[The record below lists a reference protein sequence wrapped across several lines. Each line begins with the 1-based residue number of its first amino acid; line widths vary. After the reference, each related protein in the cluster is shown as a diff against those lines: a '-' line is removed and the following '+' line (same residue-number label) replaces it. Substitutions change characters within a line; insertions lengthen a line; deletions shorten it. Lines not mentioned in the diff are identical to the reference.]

1 MSDTNT
7 PVVELEN
14 VSKIYPMGRV
24 TVTALRGI
32 NLRIRQGDFIAIVG
46 PSGSGKTTMLN
57 VLGCL
62 DLPSEGLHY
71 LQGHDVASLSDAQL
85 SRLRSRGIGFVF
97 QNYSLLPSFSAVRN
111 IELPHYYATGRG
123 NRKRAMALLEQVGL
137 ADRAR
142 HKPTELSGGEQQR
155 VAVARALIN
164 DPFLILAD
172 EPTGNLDTHSG
183 DALMS
188 LFKELNEKQGLTIV
202 IVTHNSAV
210 SAEAHRLIR
219 MRDGEIVSDEMQ

>member
-1 MSDTNT
+1 VSETDT

-24 TVTALRGI
+24 TVTALRDI
-32 NLRIRQGDFIAIVG
+32 NMRIHSGEFVAIVG

-62 DLPSEGLHY
+62 DLPSDGIQRLHG
-71 LQGHDVASLSDAQL
+71 QDVATLSDAQL

-97 QNYSLLPSFSAVRN
+97 QNYSLLPAFSALRN
-111 IELPHYYATGRG
+111 VELPHYYATGRG
-123 NRKRAMALLEQVGL
+123 NRKRALALLEQVGL
-137 ADRAR
+137 ADRVR
-142 HKPTELSGGEQQR
+142 HRPAELSGGEQQR

-172 EPTGNLDTHSG
+172 EPTGNLDSASG
-183 DALMS
+183 DELMRI
-188 LFKELNEKQGLTIV
+188 FRTLNETEGLTIIV
-202 IVTHNSAV
+202 VTHNPTISAQ
-210 SAEAHRLIR
+210 ARRLIR
-219 MRDGEIVSDEMQ
+219 LRDGRIVSDEAQ

>member
-1 MSDTNT
+1 VSDTNT

-14 VSKIYPMGRV
+14 VSKMYPMGHV

-142 HKPTELSGGEQQR
+142 HKPAELSGGEQQR

-210 SAEAHRLIR
+210 SAEARRLIR

>member
-1 MSDTNT
+1 VSETNT
-7 PVVELEN
+7 PVVELKN

-24 TVTALRGI
+24 TVTALREI
-32 NLRIRQGDFIAIVG
+32 NLSIQQGEYLAIVG

-62 DLPSEGLHY
+62 DLPSEGEHY

-97 QNYSLLPSFSAVRN
+97 QNYSLLPSFSAMRN

-123 NRKRAMALLEQVGL
+123 NRKRAMRLLEQVGL
-137 ADRAR
+137 ADRANHR
-142 HKPTELSGGEQQR
+142 PTELSGGEQQR

-172 EPTGNLDTHSG
+172 EPTGNLDSASG
-183 DALMS
+183 DALMK
-188 LFKELNEKQGLTIV
+188 LFRELNEQQGLTI
-202 IVTHNSAV
+202 ILVTHNPAV
-210 SAEAHRLIR
+210 SAEARRLIR
-219 MRDGEIVSDEMQ
+219 MRDGAIVSDEIQ